1 MRPPTKRGLM
11 MDAVAVVSILAV
23 VGTIV
28 VVVVIGIRVGKL
40 MKNTHSEDK

>member
-1 MRPPTKRGLM
+1 M

-28 VVVVIGIRVGKL
+28 VAVVIGIRVGKQ
-40 MKNTHSEDK
+40 MKNTHSEDR

>member
-1 MRPPTKRGLM
+1 M